1 MAEPHSPKTD
11 APDATGAPISKDAI
25 DPDLIKLRRPRPQVG
40 MVTAAGVCIL
50 CLLFYV
56 RLGDDRRFAGSHA
69 RAVAV
74 GDILAGK
81 VEPEQLITVAAEPVV
96 ANVVRASTSKGQQG
110 LRLAPVR
117 GSGERLWLVLPGDG
131 MRPLANPPSEA
142 AQVRGRLR
150 PLSALPFAPDVE
162 AFLQRHPRPVF
173 ATPAAVRAALASGT
187 LRTVSGDEVRPAD
200 HNEVAADL
208 VDLES
213 CVVVV
218 TFGERLP
225 DVPTW
230 TKKLVEAGVLPS
242 SETAPQQATDE
253 TARFAVAG
261 SPSEVAQRLEKA
273 GLWAARVEPVLRSL
287 RGTWSELRTSSSE
300 ALRFGAAQV
309 PDAQIDLLGVLT
321 ARGAP
326 PGALVLVS
334 GEEPERYWYV
344 RPISYALLGF
354 AALFAWVLVRAIRR
368 DLLPAKG
375 V

>member
-1 MAEPHSPKTD
+1 MADPHSPKTD
-11 APDATGAPISKDAI
+11 APDAAGAPISKDAI
-25 DPDLIKLRRPRPQVG
+25 DPELIKLRRPRPKVG

-56 RLGDDRRFAGSHA
+56 RLGDDRRFAGSSA

-74 GDILAGK
+74 GDILDGK
-81 VEPEQLITVAAEPVV
+81 VEPEQLVTVTAEPVV

-117 GSGERLWLVLPGDG
+117 GSGERLWMVLPGDG
-131 MRPLANPPSEA
+131 MSPRSDTG
-142 AQVRGRLR
+142 QVRGRLR
-150 PLSALPFAPDVE
+150 PLAALPFAPDVE
-162 AFLQRHPRPVF
+162 AFLRQHPRPVF
-173 ATPAAVRAALASGT
+173 APPAAVRAAFAAGK
-187 LRTVSGDEVRPAD
+187 LRTVSGDEVQPAAQD
-200 HNEVAADL
+200 EVAVDL

-230 TKKLVEAGVLPS
+230 TQKLVEAGVLLS
-242 SETAPQQATDE
+242 AQAAPQQATEE
-253 TARFAVAG
+253 TARFAVVG

-287 RGTWSELRTSSSE
+287 RGTWGELRTSSAE
-300 ALRFGAAQV
+300 ALRLGEAQV
-309 PDAQIDLLGVLT
+309 PDAQIDLIGVLT
-321 ARGAP
+321 ARGVPA
-326 PGALVLVS
+326 GAFVLVS
-334 GEEPERYWYV
+334 GEEPALYWYV
-344 RPISYALLGF
+344 RPISYALLAF

-368 DLLPAKG
+368 DLLSAKA